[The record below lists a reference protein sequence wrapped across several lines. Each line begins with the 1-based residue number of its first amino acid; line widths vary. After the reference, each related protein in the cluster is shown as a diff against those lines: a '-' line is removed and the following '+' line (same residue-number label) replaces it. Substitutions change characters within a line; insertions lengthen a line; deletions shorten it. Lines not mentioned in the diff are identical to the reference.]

1 MDLVLLGFCLI
12 SLLITG
18 FIVFLDISRKGTKK
32 LDVPQENLPE
42 FDESLQLKGMEVGKT
57 SKLSD
62 AEEDWKVESISNR
75 DEPLEIQDE
84 DLKKPVPEVDF
95 SENNEEEKPVHGDIN
110 PETPQP
116 DFLRVRIELALQQ
129 QLKQLGFLSVEQQLI
144 FVEEVLEEPR
154 ESISSLTA
162 PELKSVLN
170 RILKLRGEPSKE
182 VISRSA

>member
-18 FIVFLDISRKGTKK
+18 FIVFLDISRKGNKK

-42 FDESLQLKGMEVGKT
+42 FDESLPIKSMEVEKYPE
-57 SKLSD
+57 LSD

-75 DEPLEIQDE
+75 DEPVDIQNE
-84 DLKKPVPEVDF
+84 DSEKPVPEVDF
-95 SENNEEEKPVHGDIN
+95 SENNEEEKPVYGEIN

-116 DFLRVRIELALQQ
+116 DFLRQRIELALQQ
-129 QLKQLGFLSVEQQLI
+129 QLKQLGFLSDEQQLI

-170 RILKLRGEPSKE
+170 KILELRGEPSKE

>member
-32 LDVPQENLPE
+32 LDVPQ
-42 FDESLQLKGMEVGKT
+42 
-57 SKLSD
+57 
-62 AEEDWKVESISNR
+62 
-75 DEPLEIQDE
+75 DEPVEIQDE
-84 DLKKPVPEVDF
+84 DSDKSVPEVDF
-95 SENNEEEKPVHGDIN
+95 SENNEEEKPVHGEIN
-110 PETPQP
+110 PETPKP
-116 DFLRVRIELALQQ
+116 DFLRQRIELALQQ
-129 QLKQLGFLSVEQQLI
+129 QLKQLGFLSDEQQLI

-170 RILKLRGEPSKE
+170 KILELRGEPSKE

>member
-42 FDESLQLKGMEVGKT
+42 FDESLPIKSMEVEKT
-57 SKLSD
+57 PELSD

-75 DEPLEIQDE
+75 DEPVEIQDE
-84 DLKKPVPEVDF
+84 DSEKPVPEVNF
-95 SENNEEEKPVHGDIN
+95 SENNEEEKPVYGEIN
-110 PETPQP
+110 TETPHP
-116 DFLRVRIELALQQ
+116 DFLRQRIELALQQ
-129 QLKQLGFLSVEQQLI
+129 QLKQLGFLSDEQQLI

-162 PELKSVLN
+162 PELKSILN
-170 RILKLRGEPSKE
+170 KILELRGEPSKD
-182 VISRSA
+182 VISCSA

>member
-18 FIVFLDISRKGTKK
+18 FIVFLDISRKGIKK
-32 LDVPQENLPE
+32 LDVPHENLPE
-42 FDESLQLKGMEVGKT
+42 FDESLPLKGMKVGKT
-57 SKLSD
+57 PELSD
-62 AEEDWKVESISNR
+62 AEEDWKVERISNR
-75 DEPLEIQDE
+75 DEPVEIQDE
-84 DLKKPVPEVDF
+84 DSEKPVPEVDF
-95 SENNEEEKPVHGDIN
+95 SENNEEEKPVHGEIN
-110 PETPQP
+110 PETPKP
-116 DFLRVRIELALQQ
+116 DFLRQRIELALQQ
-129 QLKQLGFLSVEQQLI
+129 QLKQLGFLSDEQQLI

-170 RILKLRGEPSKE
+170 KILELRGEPSKE

>member
-18 FIVFLDISRKGTKK
+18 CIVFLDISRKGANK

-42 FDESLQLKGMEVGKT
+42 FDESLPLKGMEIGKT
-57 SKLSD
+57 RELSD
-62 AEEDWKVESISNR
+62 AEEDWKVESISNW
-75 DEPLEIQDE
+75 DEPVDIQNE
-84 DLKKPVPEVDF
+84 DSEKPVPEVDF
-95 SENNEEEKPVHGDIN
+95 LENNEEEKPVYGEIN
-110 PETPQP
+110 PETPKP
-116 DFLRVRIELALQQ
+116 DFLRQRIELALQQ
-129 QLKQLGFLSVEQQLI
+129 QLNQLGFLSDEQQLI

-170 RILKLRGEPSKE
+170 KILELRGEPSKE

>member
-1 MDLVLLGFCLI
+1 MDFVLLGFCLI
-12 SLLITG
+12 SLLMTG

-42 FDESLQLKGMEVGKT
+42 FDESLPFKGMEVEKYPE
-57 SKLSD
+57 LSD

-75 DEPLEIQDE
+75 DEPVEIQDE
-84 DLKKPVPEVDF
+84 DSEKPVLEVYF
-95 SENNEEEKPVHGDIN
+95 SENNEEEKPVDGEIN
-110 PETPQP
+110 PQTPKP
-116 DFLRVRIELALQQ
+116 DFLRLRIELALQQ
-129 QLKQLGFLSVEQQLI
+129 QLKQLGFLSDEQQLI

-170 RILKLRGEPSKE
+170 KILELRGEPSKE

>member
-1 MDLVLLGFCLI
+1 MDLVLLVFCLI

-18 FIVFLDISRKGTKK
+18 FIVFLDISRRGTRK

-42 FDESLQLKGMEVGKT
+42 FDESLPLKGMEVGKT
-57 SKLSD
+57 PELSD
-62 AEEDWKVESISNR
+62 AEEDWKVERISNR
-75 DEPLEIQDE
+75 DEPVEIQEE
-84 DLKKPVPEVDF
+84 DSDKSVPEVDF
-95 SENNEEEKPVHGDIN
+95 SENNEEEKPVHG
-110 PETPQP
+110 E
-116 DFLRVRIELALQQ
+116 Q
-129 QLKQLGFLSVEQQLI
+129 QLKHLGFLSDEQQLI

-170 RILKLRGEPSKE
+170 KILELRGEPSKE

>member
-18 FIVFLDISRKGTKK
+18 FIVFLDISRRGTKK
-32 LDVPQENLPE
+32 LDVPQEDLPE
-42 FDESLQLKGMEVGKT
+42 FDESWPIKSMEVEK
-57 SKLSD
+57 SPELSD

-75 DEPLEIQDE
+75 DKTVEIQNE
-84 DLKKPVPEVDF
+84 DSERPVPDVDF
-95 SENNEEEKPVHGDIN
+95 SENNEEEKPVYGEIN

-116 DFLRVRIELALQQ
+116 DFLRQRIELALQQ
-129 QLKQLGFLSVEQQLI
+129 QLKQLGFLSDEQQLI

-162 PELKSVLN
+162 LELKSVLN
-170 RILKLRGEPSKE
+170 RILELRGEPSKE
-182 VISRSA
+182 AISRSA

>member
-12 SLLITG
+12 SLLITV
-18 FIVFLDISRKGTKK
+18 FIVLLDISRRGTRK

-42 FDESLQLKGMEVGKT
+42 FDESFQLKGMEVGKT
-57 SKLSD
+57 PELSD
-62 AEEDWKVESISNR
+62 AEEDWKVENISNR
-75 DEPLEIQDE
+75 DEPVEIQDE
-84 DLKKPVPEVDF
+84 DSEKPVPEVDF
-95 SENNEEEKPVHGDIN
+95 SENNGEEKPVHEDIN

-116 DFLRVRIELALQQ
+116 DFLRERIELALQQ
-129 QLKQLGFLSVEQQLI
+129 QLKQLGFLSDEQQLI

-170 RILKLRGEPSKE
+170 KILELRGEPSKD

>member
-18 FIVFLDISRKGTKK
+18 FIVFLDISRKGNRK

-42 FDESLQLKGMEVGKT
+42 FDESLPLKGMEVGKT
-57 SKLSD
+57 PDFSD
-62 AEEDWKVESISNR
+62 AEEDWKVENISNR
-75 DEPLEIQDE
+75 DEVEIQDE
-84 DLKKPVPEVDF
+84 DSEKPVPEVDF
-95 SENNEEEKPVHGDIN
+95 SENNEEEKPVYGEIN
-110 PETPQP
+110 FETPKP
-116 DFLRVRIELALQQ
+116 DFLRQRIELALQQ
-129 QLKQLGFLSVEQQLI
+129 QLKQLGFLSDEQQLI
-144 FVEEVLEEPR
+144 FVKEVLEESR

-170 RILKLRGEPSKE
+170 KILELRGEPSKE

>member
-1 MDLVLLGFCLI
+1 MNFVLIGFCLI

-42 FDESLQLKGMEVGKT
+42 FDESLPLKGMEVVKT
-57 SKLSD
+57 PELSD
-62 AEEDWKVESISNR
+62 AEEDWQVERISNR
-75 DEPLEIQDE
+75 DEPVEIQDE
-84 DLKKPVPEVDF
+84 DSEKPVPEVDF
-95 SENNEEEKPVHGDIN
+95 SENNEEEKSVHGEIN

-116 DFLRVRIELALQQ
+116 DFLRERIELALQQ
-129 QLKQLGFLSVEQQLI
+129 HLKQLGFLCDEQQLI
-144 FVEEVLEEPR
+144 FVEEGLEEPR

-170 RILKLRGEPSKE
+170 KILELRGEPSKE

>member
-18 FIVFLDISRKGTKK
+18 FIVFLDISRRGTKK

-42 FDESLQLKGMEVGKT
+42 FDESLPIKSMEVEKT
-57 SKLSD
+57 PELSD
-62 AEEDWKVESISNR
+62 AKEDWKVERISNR
-75 DEPLEIQDE
+75 DEPVEIQDE
-84 DLKKPVPEVDF
+84 DSEKPVSEVDF
-95 SENNEEEKPVHGDIN
+95 SENNDEEKPVHEEIN
-110 PETPQP
+110 PETPKP
-116 DFLRVRIELALQQ
+116 DFLRQRIELALHQ
-129 QLKQLGFLSVEQQLI
+129 QLKELGFLSDEQQLI

-162 PELKSVLN
+162 PELKSVLK
-170 RILKLRGEPSKE
+170 RSLELRGEQSNE

>member
-42 FDESLQLKGMEVGKT
+42 FDESLPLKGMEVGKT
-57 SKLSD
+57 PELSD
-62 AEEDWKVESISNR
+62 AEEDWKVESIRNR
-75 DEPLEIQDE
+75 DEPVDIQNE
-84 DLKKPVPEVDF
+84 DSEKPVPEVDF
-95 SENNEEEKPVHGDIN
+95 SENNEEEKPVYGEIN
-110 PETPQP
+110 PETPKP
-116 DFLRVRIELALQQ
+116 DFLRQRIELALQQ
-129 QLKQLGFLSVEQQLI
+129 QLKQLGFLSDEQQLI

-170 RILKLRGEPSKE
+170 KILELRGEPSKD

>member
-18 FIVFLDISRKGTKK
+18 FIVFLDISRRGTKK
-32 LDVPQENLPE
+32 LDVPQEDLPE
-42 FDESLQLKGMEVGKT
+42 FDESRPIKSMEVEK
-57 SKLSD
+57 SPELSD
-62 AEEDWKVESISNR
+62 TEENWKVESISNR
-75 DEPLEIQDE
+75 DEPVDIQNE
-84 DLKKPVPEVDF
+84 DSEKQVPEVDF
-95 SENNEEEKPVHGDIN
+95 SENNEEEKPFYEEIK

-116 DFLRVRIELALQQ
+116 DFLRQRIELALQQ
-129 QLKQLGFLSVEQQLI
+129 QLKQLGFLSDEQQLI

-170 RILKLRGEPSKE
+170 KILELRGEPSKE

>member
-32 LDVPQENLPE
+32 LDVPQESLPE
-42 FDESLQLKGMEVGKT
+42 FDESLPIKSMEVEKYPE
-57 SKLSD
+57 LSD

-75 DEPLEIQDE
+75 DESVDVQNE
-84 DLKKPVPEVDF
+84 D
-95 SENNEEEKPVHGDIN
+95 SEKPVYGEIN

-116 DFLRVRIELALQQ
+116 DFLRQRIELALQQ
-129 QLKQLGFLSVEQQLI
+129 QLKQLGFLSDEQQLI

-170 RILKLRGEPSKE
+170 KILELRGEPSKE

>member
-18 FIVFLDISRKGTKK
+18 FIVFLDISRRGTRK

-42 FDESLQLKGMEVGKT
+42 FDESMPLKGMEVGKT
-57 SKLSD
+57 PEFSD
-62 AEEDWKVESISNR
+62 AEDWKVESISSR
-75 DEPLEIQDE
+75 DEPGEIQE
-84 DLKKPVPEVDF
+84 EESEKPVPEVDF
-95 SENNEEEKPVHGDIN
+95 SENNEEEKPVHEEIN
-110 PETPQP
+110 PETPKP
-116 DFLRVRIELALQQ
+116 DFLRQRIELALQQ
-129 QLKQLGFLSVEQQLI
+129 QLKQLGFLSDEQQMV

-170 RILKLRGEPSKE
+170 RILELRGEPSKE

>member
-18 FIVFLDISRKGTKK
+18 FIVFLDISRKETKK

-42 FDESLQLKGMEVGKT
+42 FDESLPLKGMEVQKT
-57 SKLSD
+57 SELSD
-62 AEEDWKVESISNR
+62 AEEDWKVKRISNR
-75 DEPLEIQDE
+75 DEPVEIQDE
-84 DLKKPVPEVDF
+84 DSEKPVPEVDF
-95 SENNEEEKPVHGDIN
+95 SENNEEEKPVHGEIN

-116 DFLRVRIELALQQ
+116 DFLRQRIELALQQ
-129 QLKQLGFLSVEQQLI
+129 QLKQLGFLSDEQQLI

-170 RILKLRGEPSKE
+170 KILELRGEQSKE
-182 VISRSA
+182 VIFRSA

>member
-18 FIVFLDISRKGTKK
+18 FIVFLDISRKETKK

-42 FDESLQLKGMEVGKT
+42 FDDSLSINRMEVQNT
-57 SKLSD
+57 PELSD

-75 DEPLEIQDE
+75 DEPVDIQNE
-84 DLKKPVPEVDF
+84 DSEKPVPEVDF
-95 SENNEEEKPVHGDIN
+95 SENNEEEKPVHGEIN
-110 PETPQP
+110 PETPKP
-116 DFLRVRIELALQQ
+116 DFLRQRIELALQQ
-129 QLKQLGFLSVEQQLI
+129 QLKQLGFLSDEQQLI

-170 RILKLRGEPSKE
+170 RILELRREPSKE
-182 VISRSA
+182 AISRSA

>member
-18 FIVFLDISRKGTKK
+18 FIVFLDISRKGTNK

-42 FDESLQLKGMEVGKT
+42 FDESLPIKSMEVEKT
-57 SKLSD
+57 HELSD
-62 AEEDWKVESISNR
+62 AEEDWKVEIISNW
-75 DEPLEIQDE
+75 DEPVEIQDE
-84 DLKKPVPEVDF
+84 DSEKPVPEVDF
-95 SENNEEEKPVHGDIN
+95 SEKNEEEKPFHGDIN
-110 PETPQP
+110 PETPKP
-116 DFLRVRIELALQQ
+116 DFLRQRIELALQQ
-129 QLKQLGFLSVEQQLI
+129 QLKQLGFLSDEQQLI

-170 RILKLRGEPSKE
+170 KILEHRGEQSKE

>member
-42 FDESLQLKGMEVGKT
+42 FDESLPIKSMEVEKT
-57 SKLSD
+57 PEFSD
-62 AEEDWKVESISNR
+62 SEEDWKVESISNR
-75 DEPLEIQDE
+75 DEPVEIQDE
-84 DLKKPVPEVDF
+84 DSERQVPEVDF
-95 SENNEEEKPVHGDIN
+95 SENKEEEKPFYEEIK

-116 DFLRVRIELALQQ
+116 DFLRQRIELALQQ
-129 QLKQLGFLSVEQQLI
+129 QLKQLGFLSDEQQLI

-170 RILKLRGEPSKE
+170 KILELRGEPSKE